1 MGKIFYV
8 MGKSA
13 SGKDTI
19 YKKILERF
27 LELKTVIPYTTRPIR
42 SGETEGVE
50 YYFTTE
56 DVLGQMKKAGKMIE
70 SRTYQTAFGPWTY
83 STVNDGQIDLEKYNY
98 LMIGTLESFEDTRC
112 YYGEAALEPIYI
124 EVEDGERLSRAL
136 FRERQQEHPKY
147 RELCRRFLADEED
160 FDEAKL
166 KAAGIEKRYENSD
179 MESCLSEIM
188 KTIELHVCSGL
199 CRVKNTPD

>member
-19 YKKILERF
+19 FKKILER
-27 LELKTVIPYTTRPIR
+27 LIELKTVIPYTTRPIR

-56 DVLGQMKKAGKMIE
+56 EALRQLEKAGKMIE

-98 LMIGTLESFEDTRC
+98 LMIGTLESFEETRN
-112 YYGEAALEPIYI
+112 YYGEAAMEAIYI

-147 RELCRRFLADEED
+147 GELCRRFLADEED

-166 KAAGIEKRYENSD
+166 EAAGIETRYENCD
-179 MESCLSEIM
+179 MESCISDIL
-188 KTIELHVCSGL
+188 KTIEPYVHSGL
-199 CRVKNTPD
+199 